1 MPVTIPQTMT
11 AVRLTGHGGFDKLD
25 YRRDVAVPIPADDEV
40 LIQVLACGINNT
52 DVNTRIGWYAPSVT
66 TATDDGARDGFEEL
80 AAGTG
85 TWSGEALAF
94 PRIQGA
100 DVCGRIVGV
109 GQQVDQSRLGERV
122 IVAPMQPHPS
132 GEPWRC
138 ITMGS
143 EINGGFAQ
151 YVAVRASTAY
161 LVQSD
166 WSDIE
171 LASIPCAWSTAENM
185 LHRADVSD
193 GERVLITGASGGV
206 GSSAVQL
213 AKRRGAIVVAVA
225 GQAKSE
231 QVRNLGADR
240 VIARESD
247 LFEALGRETVDV
259 VCDLV
264 AGPQW
269 PQLLD
274 VLKIGGRYAVA
285 GAIAGPVVALDVRTL
300 YLKDLTFL
308 GCTYQEP
315 AVFQNLVTY
324 IEKNEIRPVV
334 AKHYPLQEIIQA
346 QKDFLSKAHT
356 GKLVMVPPALEK

>member
-1 MPVTIPQTMT
+1 MPATIPQTMT
-11 AVRLTGHGGFDKLD
+11 AVLLTGHGGFDKLD
-25 YRRDVAVPIPADDEV
+25 YRRNVAVPTPANDEV

-66 TATDDGARDGFEEL
+66 TATDDGALDGFEEL
-80 AAGTG
+80 TAGTG
-85 TWSGEALAF
+85 AWSGEALAF

-100 DVCGRIVGV
+100 DVCGRIVAV
-109 GQQVDQSRLGERV
+109 GQQVNPSRLGERV

-132 GEPWRC
+132 GAPWRC

-151 YVAVRASTAY
+151 YVAVRSETAY
-161 LVQSD
+161 AVQSE

-185 LHRADVSD
+185 LHRAGVSGD
-193 GERVLITGASGGV
+193 DRVLITGASGGV

-213 AKRRGAIVVAVA
+213 AKRRGAMVIAVA
-225 GQAKSE
+225 GQAKTE
-231 QVRNLGADR
+231 QVQDLGADL
-240 VIARESD
+240 VIARETD
-247 LFEALGRETVDV
+247 LVQALDREAVDV

-274 VLKIGGRYAVA
+274 VLKTGGRYAVA
-285 GAIAGPVVALDVRTL
+285 GAIAGPLVELDVRTL

-308 GCTYQEP
+308 GCTYQDP
-315 AVFQNLVTY
+315 VVFQNLVTY
-324 IEKNEIRPVV
+324 IEKNEIQPVV
-334 AKHYPLQEIIQA
+334 AKSYLLEEIVQA
-346 QKDFLSKAHT
+346 QKDFLSKTLT
-356 GKLVMVPPALEK
+356 GKLVMVPPAPE

>member
-1 MPVTIPQTMT
+1 MT
-11 AVRLTGHGGFDKLD
+11 AVLLTGHGGFDKLD
-25 YRRDVAVPIPADDEV
+25 YRRDVAVPIPAADEV

-52 DVNTRIGWYAPSVT
+52 DINTRIGWYAPSVT
-66 TATDDGARDGFEEL
+66 TATSDGASDGFDEL
-80 AAGTG
+80 TSGTG
-85 TWSGEALAF
+85 AWSGEALAF

-109 GQQVDQSRLGERV
+109 GAQVDPSRLDERV
-122 IVAPMQPHPS
+122 IVAPMQPHPA

-151 YVAVRASTAY
+151 YVAVRSATAY
-161 LVQSD
+161 PVQSD

-185 LHRADVSD
+185 LHRADVSR

-206 GSSAVQL
+206 GSAAVQL
-213 AKRRGAIVVAVA
+213 AKRRGAEVIAVA
-225 GQAKSE
+225 GQAKSA
-231 QVRNLGADR
+231 QVQDLGAYR
-240 VIARESD
+240 VIARETD
-247 LFEALGRETVDV
+247 LGQALGREAVDV

-269 PQLLD
+269 PRLLD
-274 VLKIGGRYAVA
+274 VLKAGGRYAVA
-285 GAIAGPVVALDVRTL
+285 GAIAGPLVELDVRTL

-308 GCTYQEP
+308 GCTYQDP
-315 AVFQNLVTY
+315 VVFQNLVTY
-324 IEKNEIRPVV
+324 IEKKEIRPVV
-334 AKHYPLQEIIQA
+334 AQSYPLEEIVQA
-346 QKDFLSKAHT
+346 QKDFLSKTHT
-356 GKLVMVPPALEK
+356 GKLVMVPPSPA

>member
-1 MPVTIPQTMT
+1 MT
-11 AVRLTGHGGFDKLD
+11 AVLLTGHGGFDKLE
-25 YRRDVAVPIPADDEV
+25 YRRDVAVPTPAADEV

-52 DVNTRIGWYAPSVT
+52 DINTRIGWYAPSVT
-66 TATDDGARDGFEEL
+66 AATDDGAQDGFDDL
-80 AAGTG
+80 ASGTG
-85 TWSGEALAF
+85 SWSGEALTF

-109 GQQVDQSRLGERV
+109 GEQVDPSRLGERV

-151 YVAVRASTAY
+151 YAAVRSVTAY
-161 LVQSD
+161 PLQSD
-166 WSDIE
+166 WSNIE

-185 LHRADVSD
+185 LHRAEVSGGD
-193 GERVLITGASGGV
+193 RVLITGASGGV

-213 AKRRGAIVVAVA
+213 AKRRGAEVIAVA
-225 GQAKSE
+225 GKAKTE
-231 QVRNLGADR
+231 QVQNLGADR
-240 VIARESD
+240 VIARETD
-247 LFEALGRETVDV
+247 LVQALGRESMDV
-259 VCDLV
+259 ICDLV

-269 PQLLD
+269 PRLLD
-274 VLKIGGRYAVA
+274 VLKTGGRYAVA
-285 GAIAGPVVALDVRTL
+285 GAIAGPVVELDVRTL

-308 GCTYQEP
+308 GCTYQDP
-315 AVFQNLVTY
+315 VVFQNLVTY

-334 AKHYPLQEIIQA
+334 AKHYSLEEIIQA
-346 QKDFLSKAHT
+346 QKDFLSKTLT
-356 GKLVMVPPALEK
+356 GKLVMVPPAPE

>member
-1 MPVTIPQTMT
+1 MPPAIPQTMT
-11 AVRLTGHGGFDKLD
+11 AVLLTGHGGFDKLD
-25 YRRDVAVPIPADDEV
+25 YRRDVAVPTPAEDEV

-66 TATDDGARDGFEEL
+66 TATDDSARDGFEEL
-80 AAGTG
+80 ASEAG

-100 DVCGRIVGV
+100 DVCGCIVGV
-109 GQQVDQSRLGERV
+109 GAQVDPGRLDERV

-151 YVAVRASTAY
+151 YVAVRSETAY
-161 LVQSD
+161 AVQSD

-185 LHRADVSD
+185 LHRADVS
-193 GERVLITGASGGV
+193 GGNRVLITGASGGV
-206 GSSAVQL
+206 GSSSVQL
-213 AKRRGAIVVAVA
+213 AKRRGAEVIAVA
-225 GQAKSE
+225 GQSKTE
-231 QVRNLGADR
+231 QVQDLGADR
-240 VIARESD
+240 VIARETD
-247 LFEALGRETVDV
+247 LVQALGRETVDV

-269 PQLLD
+269 TQLLD
-274 VLKIGGRYAVA
+274 VLKTGGRYAVA
-285 GAIAGPVVALDVRTL
+285 GAIAGPLVELDVRTL

-308 GCTYQEP
+308 GCTYQDP
-315 AVFQNLVTY
+315 VVFQNLVTY

-334 AKHYPLQEIIQA
+334 AKSYPLEEIVQA
-346 QKDFLSKAHT
+346 QEDFLSKAHT
-356 GKLVMVPPALEK
+356 GKLVLVPPAPE